1 MAVRGEQLR
10 PGDLLLLRSPGRLS
24 WAVRLFD
31 GAEVDRAALVI
42 GDGRV
47 VELVDGAPA
56 LRALDE
62 CLGAAEAAVAR
73 RLKEPASMEPVVARA
88 ESLREAHA
96 SGRPQVL
103 LGLLACARKLRAAPS
118 LRSLQRACLEAG
130 AAALSAPRPTTPP
143 PVILP
148 RLPDAPPHPAAVY
161 TPHPTP
167 PP

>member
-1 MAVRGEQLR
+1 MAVRGEQFR
-10 PGDLLLLRSPGRLS
+10 PGAILLWRSRGRLS

-31 GAEVDRAALVI
+31 GAEADRAALVI

-47 VELVDGAPA
+47 VELVDGAPV

-88 ESLREAHA
+88 ESLRAAHA
-96 SGRPQVL
+96 SGRPQGL

-118 LRSLQRACLEAG
+118 LRSLQRSCLEAG
-130 AAALSAPRPTTPP
+130 AAAMSPAQPLTSAA
-143 PVILP
+143 VI
-148 RLPDAPPHPAAVY
+148 RRCYQDAPPQPAARD
-161 TPHPTP
+161 TPRPLRPH
-167 PP
+167 